1 MNRIITMFIFVLLTS
16 TLAASDSIQFEKAN
30 RLYTEKQYTQ
40 AALIYEQIIS
50 SQGVAPELH
59 YNLGNAYFRM
69 NELGLS
75 ILNYERA
82 LRLNPLYKD
91 AAYNL
96 EFANSKVVD
105 QVELNTTFFLKKW
118 IAYLMR
124 LLSPNNW
131 FILAIPLFVLALAGA
146 LLFIFGPTRTIRKS
160 SFYIAGFLMLLTVIS
175 ITFSVL
181 RRNQLLNHSEAIIL
195 PGAIVIKAAPDKS
208 GTDLFQLHEGTKVEV
223 ISELGE
229 WYEIR
234 LSNGNVGWIEQLHLA
249 RI

>member
-50 SQGVAPELH
+50 LQGVAPELH

-118 IAYLMR
+118 IAFLMR
-124 LLSPNNW
+124 LLSPDNW
-131 FILAIPLFVLALAGA
+131 FVLAIPLFVLALAGA

-208 GTDLFQLHEGTKVEV
+208 GTDLF
-223 ISELGE
+223 
-229 WYEIR
+229 
-234 LSNGNVGWIEQLHLA
+234 
-249 RI
+249 

>member
-50 SQGVAPELH
+50 LQGVAPELH

-118 IAYLMR
+118 IAFLMR
-124 LLSPNNW
+124 LLSPDNW
-131 FILAIPLFVLALAGA
+131 FVLAIPLFVLALAGA

>member
-96 EFANSKVVD
+96 EFVNSKVVD

-146 LLFIFGPTRTIRKS
+146 LLFFFGPTRTIRKS